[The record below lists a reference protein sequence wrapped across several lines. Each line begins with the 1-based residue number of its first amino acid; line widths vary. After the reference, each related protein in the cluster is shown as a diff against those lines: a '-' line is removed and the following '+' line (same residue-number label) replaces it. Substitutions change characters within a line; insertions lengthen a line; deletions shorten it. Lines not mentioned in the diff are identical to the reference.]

1 MSSRAS
7 TTVASYR
14 WTGDALEPLD
24 PASTADATRQAETAA
39 SADSD
44 GADSDG
50 AVSDSADP
58 TIDVADSWLVTDGT
72 ALALPL
78 HRSRFL
84 SSIAARGFAPPG
96 AEEFWDA
103 AVAAIP
109 RHGDWF
115 PRVELHSH
123 GGTAL
128 LAFRL
133 REAPQR
139 GRSLVLATHNGDDPR
154 TAPRIKGPDLDALQR
169 IRTEAQQRGAD
180 EAVLLSPGGSV
191 VDGAHTAL
199 LWWRG
204 DILCSPAPELDRVD
218 SVTAKSTLALAVAL
232 GVDIYHEDVAP
243 TELDGLEIWA
253 VNALHGI
260 RIVTAWVD
268 GPQTAEEP
276 GRLAKWRTLVDRLR
290 KPLPPLTPTATGEDR

>member
-1 MSSRAS
+1 MSSRGS

-14 WTGDALEPLD
+14 WTGGALELLD
-24 PASTADATRQAETAA
+24 PAATTGPE
-39 SADSD
+39 SA
-44 GADSDG
+44 
-50 AVSDSADP
+50 ADP
-58 TIDVADSWLVTDGT
+58 GSAPDSTIEVADSWLVTDGT

-84 SSIAARGFAPPG
+84 TSITARGFTLPG

-103 AVAAIP
+103 AVATIP
-109 RHGDWF
+109 RNGDWF
-115 PRVELHSH
+115 PRVELQSH
-123 GGTAL
+123 NGTAL
-128 LAFRL
+128 AAFRL
-133 REAPQR
+133 REAPER
-139 GRSLVLATHNGDDPR
+139 GRSLVLASHHGIDPR
-154 TAPRIKGPDLDALQR
+154 TAPRIKGPDLDAMQR
-169 IRTEAQQRGAD
+169 IRAEVQQRGAG

-218 SVTAKSTLALAVAL
+218 SVTAKSILTLAAAL

-268 GPQTAEEP
+268 GPQTAQEP
-276 GRLAKWRTLVDRLR
+276 GRLAKWRTLLDRLR
-290 KPLPPLTPTATGEDR
+290 KPLPPAAVRQ